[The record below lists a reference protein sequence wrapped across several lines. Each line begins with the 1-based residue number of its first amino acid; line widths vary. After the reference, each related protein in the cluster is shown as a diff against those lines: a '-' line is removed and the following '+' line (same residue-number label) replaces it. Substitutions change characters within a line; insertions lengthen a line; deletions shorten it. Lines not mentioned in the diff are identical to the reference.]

1 MHRIPGMRG
10 SFAMSVA
17 ALVGI
22 SSVLMTYFGV
32 NYYLSGLHSYAQGEP
47 APIPSGVY
55 IAIVV
60 VAIVIVSAYVSER
73 NKPITEEIIEEE

>member
-1 MHRIPGMRG
+1 
-10 SFAMSVA
+10 
-17 ALVGI
+17 
-22 SSVLMTYFGV
+22 V

-60 VAIVIVSAYVSER
+60 VAIVVVAAYMAEKVKPTPSEELD
-73 NKPITEEIIEEE
+73 EE